1 MKKLKYCLPVLCC
14 TSAILLSLQ
23 GCAQNSAKPGAAA
36 SLKDSSYQAW
46 ANGNLSRSMRK
57 HTKPDETGAYS
68 TLWDRLFD
76 RYALPTF
83 EHEAIDREVAW
94 FMNHPDYIERVQ
106 ERAGPFL
113 HSIVEQFEENGIP
126 GEIALLPVVESA
138 FRPAA
143 YSPKDAAGLWQFIPS
158 TGKLYGLK
166 QNRFYD
172 GRRDVHESTQ
182 AAIKYLKKLN
192 NDFGG
197 DWLLAL
203 AAYNA
208 GEGTVS
214 RAIKR
219 NQDENKPTDFWSLS
233 LPQETKTYVPR
244 LLAVARLFANSDEY
258 ELSLRDIPNRPL
270 LENVDV
276 DTRIDLRMAA
286 TMADI
291 SVEELK
297 SLNPGLNHTHIGPES
312 AQHLLIPIEKIGQFR
327 EQLARLDE
335 GASIPGWS
343 GGESLASM
351 VHQLEETP
359 LPVPTKSGKL
369 SPSKLRAGTRLL
381 AKAPVKPD
389 YEASLKDFETQLAL
403 APTRAGPKK
412 AGYVVRKGDTLASVA
427 KKHAISP
434 DKLMQW
440 NHFSSANAKLKPGK
454 SLLVWTYP
462 RESAGQPLCTA
473 KQPEG
478 CRAELVRHEN
488 VASVKK
494 EKPAP
499 MQAKAEARKVE
510 TAKPTTVAAKVD
522 TKRDAPNLPVIS
534 RTDTARGKS
543 KSGEKITKT
552 DFRPVQ
558 YTIKSGDSLRTIA
571 LRFNVNVD
579 DLRKWNTVKDVKGL
593 QPGQVLTVK
602 HTT

>member
-46 ANGNLSRSMRK
+46 ANGNLSRSMGK
-57 HTKPDETGAYS
+57 HSKPDESGAYS

-94 FMNHPDYIERVQ
+94 FINHPDYIERVQ

-182 AAIKYLKKLN
+182 AAIKYLKKLH
-192 NDFGG
+192 NDFDG

-219 NQDENKPTDFWSLS
+219 NLDEHKPTDFWSLP
-233 LPQETKTYVPR
+233 LPQETRTYVPR

-258 ELSLRDIPNRPL
+258 ELSLRDIPNRPM

-297 SLNPGLNHTHIGPES
+297 SLNPGLSHTHIGPES
-312 AQHLLIPIEKIGQFR
+312 SQRLLIPVEKTGQFR

-351 VHQLEETP
+351 VQQLEETP
-359 LPVPTKSGKL
+359 PPTRSGKL
-369 SPSKLRAGTRLL
+369 SPNKLRAGTQLL
-381 AKAPVKPD
+381 AKAPGKSD

-403 APTRAGPKK
+403 APTSAGPRKT
-412 AGYVVRKGDTLASVA
+412 GYVIRKGDTLASVA
-427 KKHAISP
+427 KKHAVSP
-434 DKLMQW
+434 DKLMKW
-440 NHFSSANAKLKPGK
+440 NHFSSSNAKLKPGK
-454 SLLVWTYP
+454 ALLVWTYP
-462 RESAGQPLCTA
+462 QNTG
-473 KQPEG
+473 
-478 CRAELVRHEN
+478 N
-488 VASVKK
+488 VKKRKTASVL
-494 EKPAP
+494 
-499 MQAKAEARKVE
+499 AKAEPRKVE
-510 TAKPTTVAAKVD
+510 TAKPTTVAAKID
-522 TKRDAPNLPVIS
+522 TTREAPKLPVIS
-534 RTDTARGKS
+534 RTDTTRSKT

-552 DFRPVQ
+552 VANNGLHPVQ
-558 YTIKSGDSLRTIA
+558 YTIKSGDSLRAIA
-571 LRFNVNVD
+571 QRFNVNVD

-593 QPGQVLTVK
+593 QPGQILTVK
-602 HTT
+602 HTI